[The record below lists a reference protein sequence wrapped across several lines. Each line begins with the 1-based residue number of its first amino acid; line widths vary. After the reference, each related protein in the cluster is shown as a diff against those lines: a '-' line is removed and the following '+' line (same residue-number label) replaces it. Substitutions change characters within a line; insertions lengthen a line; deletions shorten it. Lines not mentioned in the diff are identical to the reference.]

1 MSKPWSSAFTF
12 LWFLE
17 YIWIMPAAN
26 YFGKYLLFLLPR
38 ASSRTFIRLQLSSE
52 GTSPQVLRSMFWQII
67 LIMSL
72 ATPTQVI
79 SIQESAKVF
88 SSSKC
93 YRSAEPIRKWP
104 PNTFREMFLFSE
116 RFAKC
121 TFFYY
126 HISDPSEIAQSQK
139 LTQWLK
145 IVKLLLSQQSAG
157 WLTLIF
163 SLWQACDSIK
173 WVINLLTDDSEQHL
187 PRNLPRPALQSPPI
201 QYISSAPHLLLG
213 AFNCTPYSL
222 NISSS

>member
-17 YIWIMPAAN
+17 YIWIMPAAH

-52 GTSPQVLRSMFWQII
+52 GTPPQVLRSMFWQII

-187 PRNLPRPALQSPPI
+187 PGICPALLSRALLYSTSPLPHI
-201 QYISSAPHLLLG
+201 FSWVLSIAPH
-213 AFNCTPYSL
+213 TP
-222 NISSS
+222 